1 LVVEFGLLGDVE
13 VRVDGRVVDVG
24 HARQR
29 CVLAALL
36 VDANRL
42 VPVDVLVD
50 RVWGEQVPHR
60 ARNAVAGY
68 VSRLRQVL
76 PDGVR
81 ITGRQGGYVLTAD
94 PLSVDLHRFDHLVAR
109 ARFEPDRASALLTEA
124 LGLWRGEPFSTLD
137 TPWLAGVRS
146 GLESRR
152 LAALL
157 DRNDLALDQG
167 RHTELLA
174 ELEAAAAASPL
185 DERLAGQLMLA
196 LYRSGRQADALL
208 RYEQVRVRLAE
219 ELGTDPGP
227 ALRLLHKQMLTADA
241 CLTISSPGVV
251 SRPVPRQLPAPPR
264 SFAGRGRE
272 LAALDT
278 IMIGRHPIV
287 LSGTAG
293 VGKTALAVHW
303 AHRVADRFP
312 DGQLYVNLRGFDPS
326 GAVMTPG
333 EAVRAF
339 LDALDIDPQR
349 IPASLDAQASL
360 LRTALAGRRVLVVL
374 DNARDADQVRPLLPG
389 TPGCL
394 VLVTSRNRLAGLVA
408 THGAYPLALD
418 LLSTGE
424 AHDLLVDRLGVD
436 RLRAEPEVADEIIA
450 RCAGLPIALTIVAA
464 RVACTSFPLRAIA
477 AELRGGLDPFDGGDA
492 ATDVRAVFSWSYHA
506 LAPAPARL
514 FRLLGLHPGQDT
526 DALAAASLAGLTA
539 DVARPLLAE
548 LIQANLLA
556 EHVPGRYT
564 FHDLLHAYAS
574 HLSHTIDSQQQ
585 RRAAT
590 SRVLDHY
597 LHNGHTA
604 ALQLGTP
611 NSPLMPEPTQPE
623 VTPDR
628 HTGHEQA
635 MRWFTSEYRTMLSAI
650 GHIGAAGYDAHVW
663 QLTWT
668 LSTFLD
674 RQGHWHD
681 MAAAAHAA
689 VAAADRLA
697 DPAVQAWAR
706 RVLARTYTR
715 LDLFDDADS
724 QLRDALVL
732 YHQSADL
739 GGQADTHHLLAIL
752 SWRWKRLPRALDH
765 ARQCLGLSRA
775 IGDRSREATAMNGVG
790 WFQALLGDHKS
801 AVDTCTQALA
811 LQEEIGDLHGQA
823 TTSDSLG
830 YAHHHLGHHGLAIAC
845 YLKAITLARYLGDRY
860 QEADTLRNLGDTYL
874 ATGNTQAA
882 RDTWQQALAILGEL
896 DHPDAEQV
904 RSRLATLADATPNT
918 PSVSQQSR

>member
-1 LVVEFGLLGDVE
+1 MESVMIPGSEQDPETFVTNAAGVQTPD
-13 VRVDGRVVDVG
+13 D
-24 HARQR
+24 
-29 CVLAALL
+29 LAALL
-36 VDANRL
+36 RALRRRHARRQHNSELTYQVIASRAGCSQTAIAEYFTARTIPPTDRFDAL
-42 VPVDVLVD
+42 VGLLGVTPAEQAALANARD
-50 RVWGEQVPHR
+50 RADEHR
-60 ARNAVAGY
+60 RGRRRAAKEGLPGSAPPAV
-68 VSRLRQVL
+68 
-76 PDGVR
+76 
-81 ITGRQGGYVLTAD
+81 TGRPHSKDSPRPEVNEN
-94 PLSVDLHRFDHLVAR
+94 H
-109 ARFEPDRASALLTEA
+109 DR
-124 LGLWRGEPFSTLD
+124 
-137 TPWLAGVRS
+137 RS
-146 GLESRR
+146 
-152 LAALL
+152 
-157 DRNDLALDQG
+157 
-167 RHTELLA
+167 
-174 ELEAAAAASPL
+174 
-185 DERLAGQLMLA
+185 
-196 LYRSGRQADALL
+196 
-208 RYEQVRVRLAE
+208 
-219 ELGTDPGP
+219 
-227 ALRLLHKQMLTADA
+227 
-241 CLTISSPGVV
+241 
-251 SRPVPRQLPAPPR
+251 VPRQLPAALRHFTGRYAEQAELDLVLDRAPV
-264 SFAGRGRE
+264 AG
-272 LAALDT
+272 AALIT
-278 IMIGRHPIV
+278 VI
-287 LSGTAG
+287 SGTAG
-293 VGKTALAVHW
+293 IGKSTLAVYW
-303 AHRVADRFP
+303 AHRIADHFP
-312 DGQLYVNLRGFDPS
+312 DGQLYVNLRGFAAS
-326 GAVMTPG
+326 GAVMDPS
-333 EAVRAF
+333 EAVRRF
-339 LDALDIDPQR
+339 LDALHVPRER
-349 IPASLDAQASL
+349 IPADPDGQAALYRSN
-360 LRTALAGRRVLVVL
+360 LAGRRMLLVL
-374 DNARDADQVRPLLPG
+374 DNARDSAQVRPLLPA

-394 VLVTSRNRLAGLVA
+394 VLVTSRGQLTGLIATNGAHPVPLNLLTGEEARLLLSRRLGADRVA
-408 THGAYPLALD
+408 AEPPAVAEIITRCARLPLALS
-418 LLSTGE
+418 L
-424 AHDLLVDRLGVD
+424 
-436 RLRAEPEVADEIIA
+436 
-450 RCAGLPIALTIVAA
+450 VAA
-464 RVACTSFPLRAIA
+464 RAAARPAAALRLLAD
-477 AELRGGLDPFDGGDA
+477 ELSDTQQRWQTLTADDPTCDA
-492 ATDVRAVFSWSYHA
+492 RTVFSWSYHA
-506 LAPAPARL
+506 LTPAAARL
-514 FRLLGLHPGQDT
+514 FRLLGLHPGQDI